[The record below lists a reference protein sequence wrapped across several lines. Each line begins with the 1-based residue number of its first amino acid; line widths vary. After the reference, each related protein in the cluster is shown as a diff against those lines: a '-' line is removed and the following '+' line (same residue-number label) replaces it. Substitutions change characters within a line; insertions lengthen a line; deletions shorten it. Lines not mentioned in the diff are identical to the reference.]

1 MLFAAL
7 SYAVSRSMQG
17 GSTSIENEQAQID
30 QAVVDNYTAALNVGK
45 MRLEMA
51 GCSSIDYTPPADQVA
66 GDKSCHMF
74 HPDGANVSYQDFS
87 ATCPTEILETALG
100 NPGDRCGLI
109 IYAGTSG
116 GNRLYT
122 TPADLGQIAWNNG
135 TSNWTGTGATS
146 TSNGVTN
153 TDTLVALSDAG
164 TPYQAAAACRG
175 LGPEWY
181 LPAQEEL
188 NVLYVNRSAIGG
200 FNESGSLPAGYYWS
214 STEYANSHARHQRFN
229 DGSVFTHPPKDTA
242 LSVRCVRR

>member
-1 MLFAAL
+1 MGKGVSGNVLFLILIAVVLFAAL
-7 SYAVSRSMQG
+7 SFAVSRSMQG

-51 GCSSIDYTPPADQVA
+51 GCSSIDYKPPAEQVA

-74 HPDGANVSYQDFS
+74 HPDGANVSYQNFS
-87 ATCPTEILETALG
+87 DTCPDEDLLSGLAIG
-100 NPGDRCGLI
+100 GRCGTL

-122 TPADLGQIAWNNG
+122 SAADQGQIAWNNG
-135 TSNWTGTGATS
+135 TSNWTMAGATS
-146 TSNGVTN
+146 PSDGVAN

-164 TPYQAAAACRG
+164 APYQAAAACRG

-181 LPAQEEL
+181 LPARDEL
-188 NVLYVNRSAIGG
+188 NGWCQNNLACRRAGG
-200 FNESGSLPAGYYWS
+200 
-214 STEYANSHARHQRFN
+214 
-229 DGSVFTHPPKDTA
+229 
-242 LSVRCVRR
+242 